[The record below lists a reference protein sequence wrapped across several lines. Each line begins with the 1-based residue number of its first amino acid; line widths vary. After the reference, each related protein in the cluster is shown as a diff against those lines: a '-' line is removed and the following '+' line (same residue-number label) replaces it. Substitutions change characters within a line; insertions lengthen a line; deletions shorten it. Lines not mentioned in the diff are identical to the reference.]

1 MAGLTQGISLGRLG
15 PIPIRLDPSLFVI
28 LALIGY
34 TPGVTLNEILVWVF
48 VAAFCILVHELGH
61 AVAFLA
67 FGRKPS
73 VLLYGFGGVTSAE
86 GGMGPWSSL
95 ATSLAGPIAGFG
107 LGGLILLGGMSAGSP
122 EPGSLLQAAYRYGLF
137 ACFGFGIL
145 NLLPILPL
153 DGGAALAAF
162 LRGLQGPSG
171 EQAARYVS
179 IAVASLLALVALRF
193 GQIFAGLFG
202 VMFAAQNYQE
212 AKRHRE
218 GPQRAQ
224 LQEAYKT
231 LFGPRPADAAEPA
244 RRILTGQTGKAS
256 ADLKEVAA
264 EVLVW
269 AELARRDTAGARAA
283 LSLRPERHPT
293 DHRPVGRLA
302 EAAVAL
308 AEGAGEQAVAVLA
321 TCLDAGE
328 HAPPDVLFPLLEQ
341 AEVLPELWS
350 RLGPEGREGL
360 QRMHAS
366 RR

>member
-1 MAGLTQGISLGRLG
+1 MAGFNQGISLGRLG

-28 LALIGY
+28 LALIRY
-34 TPGVTLNEILVWVF
+34 RQDVTLNEILVWVG

-86 GGMGPWSSL
+86 GGLGPWSSL
-95 ATSLAGPIAGFG
+95 TTSLAGPIAGFG
-107 LGGLILLGGMSAGSP
+107 LGGLILLAGMSAGGA
-122 EPGSLLQAAYRYGLF
+122 EPGSLLQTAYRDGLF

-153 DGGAALAAF
+153 DGGAAMAAF
-162 LRGLQGPSG
+162 LRGVQGPSG
-171 EQAARYVS
+171 EQVARYVS
-179 IAVASLLALVALRF
+179 IGFAAVVGLVALRF

-212 AKRHRE
+212 IKRHRE
-218 GPQRAQ
+218 EPQRQQ
-224 LQEAYKT
+224 LQGGYEALY
-231 LFGPRPADAAEPA
+231 GPRPLDAVEPA
-244 RRILTGQTGKAS
+244 RQVLAGKAS
-256 ADLKEVAA
+256 RDLKEIAA
-264 EVLVW
+264 EVMVW
-269 AELARRDTAGARAA
+269 AELFRGDVAAARAA
-283 LSLRPERHPT
+283 LGLRPERHST
-293 DHRPVGRLA
+293 DHRPVSRLA

-308 AEGAGEQAVAVLA
+308 AEGAGPQAVAVLA
-321 TCLDAGE
+321 ASIEAGE
-328 HAPPDVLFPLLEQ
+328 HGPPDILFPLLER
-341 AEVLPELWS
+341 AEVLPDLWG
-350 RLGPEGREGL
+350 RLGPDGREVL